1 MRSHL
6 IRSALLVAAVA
17 CGTDATDPEQP
28 PPPPNPA
35 VGTYS
40 IHTVDGARFPIVTVS
55 QDSTC
60 LDIDSGGWLT
70 LFPDGTYATVLSR
83 VSTVCNGRL
92 VGATGIAWRGV
103 YEMTT
108 DNRLVRLA
116 RTPPDESFIFATF
129 DQGTYR
135 PGSSGT
141 LPSLR
146 FRDGE
151 HDYVV
156 LADVP

>member
-1 MRSHL
+1 MRCHL
-6 IRSALLVAAVA
+6 LLSALLLAAVA
-17 CGTDATDPEQP
+17 CGTDTTNPDQP

-55 QDSTC
+55 QADTSC
-60 LDIDSGGWLT
+60 LDIDSGGWFT
-70 LFPDGTYATVLSR
+70 LFADGTYATVLSR

-92 VGATGIAWRGV
+92 VVARGIAWRGV
-103 YEMTT
+103 YAMVN
-108 DNRLVRLA
+108 DHFVRFE
-116 RTPPDESFIFATF
+116 RMPPSESFFYATF
-129 DQGTYR
+129 DPGTYR

-141 LPSLR
+141 LPKLT

-156 LADVP
+156 LAEVP